1 MSQDNVIFHFTF
13 TGASDNTTNGTT
25 DYQSPFSAPLGF
37 APFGPPPSQQQ
48 FRPPAPPK
56 PAKPCAHRVLGVAC
70 NIKPV
75 DLTRVYRRLA
85 KQNHPDTGFETE
97 RATRTRR
104 MALINTA
111 YEEAKGQ
118 RHG

>member
-1 MSQDNVIFHFTF
+1 MSQDNPFGSANT
-13 TGASDNTTNGTT
+13 TTNGT
-25 DYQSPFSAPLGF
+25 AGF
-37 APFGPPPSQQQ
+37 GLPFGQPFGFGQQQ

-56 PAKPCAHRVLGVAC
+56 PVKPCAHRILGVAC

-104 MALINTA
+104 MALINAA

-118 RHG
+118 SHAR